1 MRPMTEEATG
11 LRERKKAKTRAAI
24 QQEAL
29 RLFHERGYQATTV
42 EEICEAAEVS
52 PSTFFRYFPTKED
65 VVVFD
70 VLDPVMIG
78 AFRAQPS
85 ELNAIEALRR
95 ALREV
100 LGQVPAEELG
110 RQRQRAEL
118 FRSIPQLRAAVL
130 GEFARSLDLV
140 AELIGER
147 VVRPA
152 DDFEVRNLAG
162 AIAGVVLAAMLLLD
176 KDPAADVFALVDRG
190 FAHLEAGL
198 PLH

>member
-1 MRPMTEEATG
+1 MRPITEEAIG

-29 RLFHERGYQATTV
+29 RLFHEQGYQTTTV

-70 VLDPVMIG
+70 VLDPAIIG
-78 AFRAQPS
+78 AFRAQPPD
-85 ELNAIEALRR
+85 LNVIEALRR
-95 ALREV
+95 AFSEV

-110 RQRQRAEL
+110 RQRERAEL

-130 GEFARSLDLV
+130 GEFARSLDLM

-147 VVRPA
+147 AGKPA

-162 AIAGVVLAAMLLLD
+162 AIAGVVLAAMLLID
-176 KDPAADVFALVDRG
+176 KYPTADVFALVDRG

-198 PLH
+198 PL

>member
-29 RLFHERGYQATTV
+29 RLFHEQGYPATTV

-70 VLDPVMIG
+70 VLDPVIIG
-78 AFRAQPS
+78 AFRAQPHD
-85 ELNAIEALRR
+85 LNVIEALRR
-95 ALREV
+95 AFSEMLRQ
-100 LGQVPAEELG
+100 LPAEELH

-130 GEFARSLDLV
+130 GEFARSLDLM

-147 VVRPA
+147 VGRPA

-176 KDPAADVFALVDRG
+176 KDPAANVFALVDRG
-190 FAHLEAGL
+190 FAHLEAGV
-198 PLH
+198 PL